1 MTKAKIDTKAALAAV
16 DNKDRD
22 YFSKLSQAEQKALG
36 NFFYMLQ
43 RSLSSTEVNSK
54 HHIYF
59 TNLFC
64 NKGFLADTG
73 ITKHPELMW
82 KSFCA
87 VGKKPLPGKGKSL
100 YHPYVKPPTSVKK
113 KNYVRELLSELYPL
127 LKDDDLDVLMAINT
141 TEELTEIAKS
151 HGVSDK
157 QIKKIF
163 SK

>member
-1 MTKAKIDTKAALAAV
+1 MTKAKIDTKAALAAI
-16 DNKDRD
+16 DCKNRD
-22 YFSKLSQAEQKALG
+22 YFSELPQAEQKALS

-43 RSLSSTEVNSK
+43 RSVSSTEESSE

-59 TNLFC
+59 TNLYC

-87 VGKKPLPGKGKSL
+87 VGKGKSL
-100 YHPYVKPPTSVKK
+100 YHPYVKPPTSVKR
-113 KNYVRELLSELYPL
+113 KNPIRELLSELYPL
-127 LKDDDLDVLMAINT
+127 LKDDDLEVLMTINNT
-141 TEELTEIAKS
+141 AELTEIAKS